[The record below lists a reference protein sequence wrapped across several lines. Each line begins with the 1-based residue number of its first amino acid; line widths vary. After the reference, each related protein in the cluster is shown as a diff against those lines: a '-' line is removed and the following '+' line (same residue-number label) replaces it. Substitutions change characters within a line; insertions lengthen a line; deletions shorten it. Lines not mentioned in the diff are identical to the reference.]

1 MTNMRY
7 QQALDYI
14 YGFLD
19 LEKSPRPRDPVNYD
33 LRRMVE
39 LLERLGSPHLAA
51 RTVHI
56 TGTKGKGSVATMVA
70 SVLTSSGYSTGLY
83 TSPHLITF
91 NERIQIDGKLITDE
105 DVAALIDKLKPE
117 VAEVNRKAT
126 YGLLTTFEVMT
137 ALGFMWFAQQGVDF
151 QVIEVGLGGRL
162 DATNIVKPEVCV
174 ITSISYDHTEVL
186 GKTLTLI
193 ATEKAGIIKPGCV
206 VVAAP
211 FGDEAGKVITGACR
225 DKGVEL
231 IRVGR
236 EITAKSTGSDY
247 RGQSIQVKGR
257 LGSYDLRIPL
267 LGQHQVE
274 NAAAAVAVLEVLKE
288 KGTGISSE
296 SLTSGLARVN
306 WPGRLQVLH
315 RKPLVV
321 ADGAHNQD
329 SARRLREALRDY
341 FKFRR
346 AILIIGMSFDKD
358 ADGIIAEL
366 APAFDE
372 VIATHSTHPRAMATG
387 IIASKFFA
395 HGVKELSETDDVS
408 DALRL
413 AIGMAG
419 EDDMVCVTGS
429 LFVVGG
435 ALEQA
440 RLIFPSGSGK

>member
-1 MTNMRY
+1 MTDIRY

-19 LEKSPRPRDPVNYD
+19 MEKSPRPRDPVNYD

-39 LLERLGSPHLAA
+39 LLERLGNPHLAA
-51 RTVHI
+51 RTVHV
-56 TGTKGKGSVATMVA
+56 TGTKGKGSVAAMVS
-70 SVLTSSGYSTGLY
+70 SVLTASGYSTGLY

-91 NERIQIDGKLITDE
+91 NERIQIDGKLIPDE
-105 DVAALIDKLKPE
+105 DVVAIIDRLKPE

-137 ALGFMWFAQQGVDF
+137 AIGFMWFAQKGVDF
-151 QVIEVGLGGRL
+151 QVAEVGLGGRL
-162 DATNIVKPEVCV
+162 DATNVVNPEVCI

-211 FGDEAGKVITGACR
+211 LVEEAGKVIASTCQ

-236 EITAKSTGSDY
+236 EVTAKCTGSDY
-247 RGQSIQVKGR
+247 GGQSIRVKGR
-257 LGSYDLRIPL
+257 LGSYDLRVPL

-274 NAAAAVAVLEVLKE
+274 NAAAAVAALEVLKE
-288 KGTGISSE
+288 KGTNISNE
-296 SLTSGLARVN
+296 SLANGLARIS

-321 ADGAHNQD
+321 ADGAHNPD

-366 APAFDE
+366 APAFDK

-413 AIGMAG
+413 AVGMAG
-419 EDDMVCVTGS
+419 EDDLVCVTGS

-440 RLIFPSGSGK
+440 SLIFPSGNVM